1 MAAKQQTKALA
12 RWDAELAKE
21 AEVAAAMEAN
31 TGGGQFISTRGG
43 KLTVDDAP
51 VPGNRMA
58 VHILDYILENVY
70 YEGDYDPDNPSAPT
84 CYAFGR
90 DEKDM
95 APHPKVVEAGRAV
108 SEKCSGC
115 PNNEFGSADKGR
127 GKACKNTR
135 RLALLPA
142 GTYDERGKLKLI
154 DDAEVHA
161 AANIRFMKLP
171 VTSVKGFAGF
181 VKAVA
186 STLKMPPHGIVT
198 KVSVE
203 PDDKT
208 QHKVVFEPVSKLSD
222 KVGGAI
228 MTRREEA
235 KATIE
240 FPYQAREDDGGG
252 QAQVTVAPRG
262 RKY

>member
-1 MAAKQQTKALA
+1 MAAGKTKALA
-12 RWDAELAKE
+12 KWDAELAKE

-43 KLTVDDAP
+43 KLSIDDAP

-58 VHILDYILENVY
+58 VHVLDHIMENVY
-70 YEGDYDPDNPSAPT
+70 YEGDYDADNPSAPS

-90 DEKDM
+90 DEKTM
-95 APHPKVVEAGRAV
+95 SPHPKVVEAGTAV
-108 SEKCSGC
+108 SEKCAGC

-142 GTYDERGKLKLI
+142 GTYDEKGKLKLFT
-154 DDAEVHA
+154 DSEHHES
-161 AANIRFMKLP
+161 ANIRFMKLP

-181 VKAVA
+181 VKSVA
-186 STLKMPPHGIVT
+186 GTLKMPPHGIIT

-203 PDDKT
+203 PDAKT
-208 QHKVVFEPVSKLSD
+208 QHKVVFEPVQKLPES
-222 KVGGAI
+222 VGPAV
-228 MTRREEA
+228 MKRREEA

-240 FPYQAREDDGGG
+240 FPYASFEESDDKPKGKKGGKK
-252 QAQVTVAPRG
+252 AA

>member
-1 MAAKQQTKALA
+1 
-12 RWDAELAKE
+12 
-21 AEVAAAMEAN
+21 V
-31 TGGGQFISTRGG
+31 
-43 KLTVDDAP
+43 
-51 VPGNRMA
+51 
-58 VHILDYILENVY
+58 LENVY

-95 APHPKVVEAGRAV
+95 APHPKVVEAGTAV

-154 DDAEVHA
+154 DDPDVHA
-161 AANIRFMKLP
+161 AASIRFMKLP

-181 VKAVA
+181 VKAVS

-203 PDDKT
+203 PDPKT
-208 QHKVVFEPVSKLSD
+208 QHKVVFEPVVKLSD
-222 KVGGAI
+222 KVGPTI
-228 MTRREEA
+228 MKRRDEA
-235 KATIE
+235 RGTIE

-252 QAQVTVAPRG
+252 DGKKKAKQKG

>member
-1 MAAKQQTKALA
+1 MAKQQTKALA

-43 KLTVDDAP
+43 KLSVDDAP

-58 VHILDYILENVY
+58 VHIVDHVFENVF
-70 YEGDYDPDNPSAPT
+70 YEGDFDPDSPSSPT

-90 DEKDM
+90 DEKEM
-95 APHPKVVEAGRAV
+95 APHPKVVEAGTAV
-108 SEKCSGC
+108 SERCAGC

-154 DDAEVHA
+154 ADPEAHLS
-161 AANIRFMKLP
+161 ANIRFMKLP

-181 VKAVA
+181 VKSVA
-186 STLKMPPHGIVT
+186 GTLKLPPHGIVT

-203 PDDKT
+203 PDAKT
-208 QHKVVFEPVSKLSD
+208 QHKVVFEPVSKLADS
-222 KVGGAI
+222 VGAAI
-228 MTRREEA
+228 MKRREEA

-240 FPYQAREDDGGG
+240 FPYQQHDEGERPKGKGKPK
-252 QAQVTVAPRG
+252 QR
-262 RKY
+262 RY